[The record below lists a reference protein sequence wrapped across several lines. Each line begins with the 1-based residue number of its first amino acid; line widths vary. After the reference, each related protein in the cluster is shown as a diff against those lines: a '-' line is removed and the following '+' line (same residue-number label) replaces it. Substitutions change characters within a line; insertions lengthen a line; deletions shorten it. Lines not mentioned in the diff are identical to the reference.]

1 MLAIQHWANDGNT
14 ALGHYWPNAGQ
25 MLVIQHWPNA
35 GPMLAI
41 QHWPIA
47 APMSKGGIGPL
58 LAAIIG
64 PLPPTALAQC
74 WANAALLPGLCL

>member
-1 MLAIQHWANDGNT
+1 
-14 ALGHYWPNAGQ
+14 
-25 MLVIQHWPNA
+25 
-35 GPMLAI
+35 MLAI

-74 WANAALLPGLCL
+74 WANAALLPGNVLFPTLLD

>member
-25 MLVIQHWPNA
+25 MLV
-35 GPMLAI
+35 I

-74 WANAALLPGLCL
+74 WANAALLPG